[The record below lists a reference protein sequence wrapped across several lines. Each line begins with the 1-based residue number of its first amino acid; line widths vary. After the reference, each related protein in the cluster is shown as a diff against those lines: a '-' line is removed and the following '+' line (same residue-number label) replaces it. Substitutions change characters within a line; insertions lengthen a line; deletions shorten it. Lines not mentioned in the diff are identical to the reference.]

1 MMNAKRHIIRAGTV
15 LLAILLLNLLI
26 ELVGGKSKAELID
39 SNMTYAETFGSVI
52 VLDREQDIA
61 TEYWRTLILNRYWK
75 IDEFHVEKPVVF
87 TARRN
92 LFDKYSCEIR
102 LDAQGDMVK
111 LHDVRVSFLWPVLIF
126 EIAMICVLAFLLRH
140 IRQ

>member
-1 MMNAKRHIIRAGTV
+1 MNAKRHIIRAGAV
-15 LLAILLLNLLI
+15 LLAIFLLTLLI
-26 ELVGGKSKAELID
+26 GLVGGKSKAELID
-39 SNMTYAETFGSVI
+39 GNMTYAETFGSVI

-92 LFDKYSCEIR
+92 LLDKYSCEIR